1 MVQMYHV
8 LDPNGRRE
16 FQMKKTLLNTALLI
30 ALPVLVSCMGQ
41 PAIKND
47 YNQTV
52 KSGGPIEARYLA
64 DGEYTVSYKEIK
76 SMQDFDMFEIYYPS
90 AIDSSSRKWPVV
102 IFSNGT
108 GVEASSYPTLLR
120 HLASWGFIVMGTEE
134 KNSWNGFSSEM
145 CVRLISKLN
154 ERETVDGWK
163 DNPFY
168 GHVDMERIGV
178 SGHSQGGV
186 GVINAATENKNGDKV
201 KAIFS
206 ASPTN
211 MELAEG
217 LMWDYDPSLVS
228 CPIFLVSSTGDADEN
243 LVVSG
248 AQLDAIYDT
257 LPDTIT
263 KIKARRNDANH
274 GDMLS
279 FADGYMTAWFM
290 WQLCD
295 DEKASEAFVGE
306 EAEIMA
312 NSLYQEQRIN
322 IVE

>member
-1 MVQMYHV
+1 MRKMILNAVLFLMV
-8 LDPNGRRE
+8 
-16 FQMKKTLLNTALLI
+16 
-30 ALPVLVSCMGQ
+30 PVLVSCMGQ
-41 PAIKND
+41 PAIKDD
-47 YNQTV
+47 YNSTV
-52 KSGGPIEARYLA
+52 RTGGPIEAKYIA
-64 DGEYTVSYKEIK
+64 GGEYNVAYKELK
-76 SMQDFDMFEIYYPS
+76 SLQDFDMFEIYYPS
-90 AIDSSSRKWPVV
+90 VMDKGSLEWPVV

-108 GVEASSYPTLLR
+108 GVKASTYASLLS

-145 CVRLISKLN
+145 CLRLIMKLN
-154 ERETVDGWK
+154 ETETVEGWD

-168 GHVDMERIGV
+168 GHVDTSRIGV

-217 LMWDYDPSLVS
+217 LMWDYDPGLVT
-228 CPIFLVSSTGDADEN
+228 CPIFLVSSTGSADED

-248 AQLDAIYDT
+248 SQLDEIYDA

-279 FADGYMTAWFM
+279 YSDGYMTAWFM
-290 WQLCD
+290 WQLCGD
-295 DEKASEAFVGE
+295 NEASKAFVGE
-306 EAEIMA
+306 GAEIIT
-312 NSLYQEQRIN
+312 NSLYQDQRIN